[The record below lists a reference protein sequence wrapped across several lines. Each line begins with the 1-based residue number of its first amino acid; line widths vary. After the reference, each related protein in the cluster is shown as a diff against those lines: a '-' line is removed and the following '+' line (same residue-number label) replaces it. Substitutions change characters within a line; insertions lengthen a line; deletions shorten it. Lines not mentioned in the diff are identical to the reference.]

1 MNGACPVV
9 GVTTYLEPARWM
21 VWERPAAVLPRS
33 YVDSVAAAGGVPVLL
48 PPVPAG
54 AVEAVSALDALVLA
68 GGADVEPHRYGEDP
82 HASTVSRQDRDA
94 WELALLRAA
103 LDRDLP
109 VLAICRGMQL
119 LNVACGGTLRQHLPE
134 VVGDHGHQPA
144 PGVFGSSRV
153 RIRPASRLAGI
164 LGTEMTVAC
173 YHHQAVR
180 RLGAGLLPAAWAEDG
195 TVEAIE
201 HQGHRLVLGV
211 QWHPEEPVSADG
223 VPDGRLFGA
232 LVGAAGGTPAQ
243 AAQGPAGQGPAGQ
256 GPAAQGP
263 TAQGPTAQGPTA
275 KEMR

>member
-1 MNGACPVV
+1 
-9 GVTTYLEPARWM
+9 M

-119 LNVACGGTLRQHLPE
+119 LNVAAAERCASTCLRWSATTGTSRRRGCSGRAGCGSG
-134 VVGDHGHQPA
+134 
-144 PGVFGSSRV
+144 
-153 RIRPASRLAGI
+153 RPAGWPGYLAP
-164 LGTEMTVAC
+164 
-173 YHHQAVR
+173 R
-180 RLGAGLLPAAWAEDG
+180 
-195 TVEAIE
+195 
-201 HQGHRLVLGV
+201 
-211 QWHPEEPVSADG
+211 
-223 VPDGRLFGA
+223 
-232 LVGAAGGTPAQ
+232 
-243 AAQGPAGQGPAGQ
+243 
-256 GPAAQGP
+256 
-263 TAQGPTAQGPTA
+263 
-275 KEMR
+275 

>member
-1 MNGACPVV
+1 MDGTRPVV

-33 YVDSVAAAGGVPVLL
+33 YVDSVVAAGGVPVLL

-54 AVEAVSALDALVLA
+54 AAEAVRALDALVLA
-68 GGADVEPHRYGEDP
+68 GGADIEPHRYGEDP
-82 HASTVSRQDRDA
+82 HASTVSRQDRDT

-103 LDRDLP
+103 LERDLP

-134 VVGDHGHQPA
+134 VVGGHGHQPA

-164 LGTEMTVAC
+164 IGTEATVAC

-180 RLGAGLLPAAWAEDG
+180 RLGTGLLPAAWADDE

-201 HQGHRLVLGV
+201 HPGHRLVLGV
-211 QWHPEEPVSADG
+211 QWHPEEAAYPDG
-223 VPDGRLFGA
+223 APDGRLFGA
-232 LVGAAGGTPAQ
+232 LVGAA
-243 AAQGPAGQGPAGQ
+243 AAGNA
-256 GPAAQGP
+256 
-263 TAQGPTAQGPTA
+263 PTA